1 MQNMTPEYSDEQLL
15 LQMQYGDG
23 QAFDL
28 LYEKYWERTFSD
40 AYKRLRNREQSK
52 DIVQDIFTDI
62 WLRRDVIHIT
72 NLPAYLQVAVRNR
85 VLKLLEK
92 QKHSHPFFAAIEN
105 LPALHHHADSNLLW
119 KELAASY
126 DALVATLPPKRQQ
139 IFKMRYQQDLTTTEI
154 ASTLQVSRKT
164 VQNQLTRAI
173 EQLKISLS
181 HIFLFVLLLEI
192 IF

>member
-1 MQNMTPEYSDEQLL
+1 MTPEYSDEQLL

-28 LYEKYWERTFSD
+28 LYEKYWEKTFSD
-40 AYKRLRNREQSK
+40 AYKRLRNKEQSK

-62 WLRRDVIHIT
+62 WLRRDVIRIT
-72 NLPAYLQVAVRNR
+72 NLPGYLQVAVRNR

-92 QKHSHPFFAAIEN
+92 QKHSHPFFDAIEN
-105 LPALHHHADSNLLW
+105 LPALHHFADSNLLW

-139 IFKMRYQQDLTTTEI
+139 IFRMRYQDDLTTTEI

-173 EQLKISLS
+173 EQLKVSLS
-181 HIFLFVLLLEI
+181 HIFLFLILLGN

>member
-1 MQNMTPEYSDEQLL
+1 MQNMMPEYSDEQLL

-28 LYEKYWERTFSD
+28 LYEKYWEKTFSD

-52 DIVQDIFTDI
+52 DVVQDIFTDI
-62 WLRRDVIHIT
+62 WLRRDVIQIT
-72 NLPAYLQVAVRNR
+72 NLPGYLQVAVRNR

-92 QKHSHPFFAAIEN
+92 QKNSHPFFDAIEN
-105 LPALHHHADSNLLW
+105 LPSLHHFADSNLLW

-139 IFKMRYQQDLTTTEI
+139 IFKMRYQEDLTTTEI
-154 ASTLQVSRKT
+154 ASTLRVSRKT

-173 EQLKISLS
+173 EQLKVSLS
-181 HIFLFVLLLEI
+181 HIFLFLLLLGN